1 MHRGVRGSIATSNL
15 MDAYCSV
22 WLRIS
27 YPPDK
32 AHLGVWTTER
42 QPPEKAPKTDGILSK
57 DVDELELFEI
67 AMNEE
72 ARRRKHAIDAE
83 LADLHS
89 HSFDASTAP

>member
-1 MHRGVRGSIATSNL
+1 MHRGVKGSIATSNL

-42 QPPEKAPKTDGILSK
+42 QTPEKVPKKGAKMRAINKAPTAVRAPSSK
-57 DVDELELFEI
+57 PEGTK
-67 AMNEE
+67 NE
-72 ARRRKHAIDAE
+72 
-83 LADLHS
+83 
-89 HSFDASTAP
+89 PQNW